1 MPHNLYFFLLTLITE
16 QKETKS
22 FSVLLL
28 TLNFIAENLT
38 YVSSCSSCSFIILD
52 FLYKLTEPL
61 LYWIRKI
68 IPNFGFIDISPIILI
83 LIIEAIQYVITKY
96 GFI

>member
-1 MPHNLYFFLLTLITE
+1 MYILDFVGYFCFQFLQIY
-16 QKETKS
+16 KYAVI
-22 FSVLLL
+22 FYVLLNML
-28 TLNFIAENLT
+28 ISFNIVNNNNRFI
-38 YVSSCSSCSFIILD
+38 FIILD
-52 FLYKLTEPL
+52 FLYKLAEPL